1 MAPET
6 AFVQG
11 GYSNYTGIF
20 GAYLPVIHN
29 LRNEMDYIHVQ
40 HYNTGSMFGRDGV
53 VYQPATADFH
63 VAMAEMLITG
73 FKVAQTG
80 LNFPGLRADQV
91 AIGLPAERR
100 AAGSGYTSEAVV
112 QQALDYLIKGISY
125 PGRNYTTDATYPNFR
140 GLMTLAIN
148 WDFVYNSLF

>member
-6 AFVQG
+6 AYVQG
-11 GYSNYTGIF
+11 AYSNYSGVF
-20 GAYLPVIHN
+20 GAYLPVIHG

-40 HYNTGSMFGRDGV
+40 HYNTGSMFGRDGNI
-53 VYQPATADFH
+53 YQPATADFH

-80 LNFPGLRADQV
+80 LTFPGLNANQV
-91 AIGLPAERR
+91 AIGLPSSTQ

-112 QQALDYLIKGISY
+112 QQALDYLI
-125 PGRNYTTDATYPNFR
+125 
-140 GLMTLAIN
+140 
-148 WDFVYNSLF
+148 